1 MNLKLSIIGAGYVGL
16 VASACFTEAG
26 NEVLCVEKDQ
36 SKIDSIN
43 AGNIPIYEP
52 GLEELVA
59 KGIKS
64 KKLRFSNN
72 LEEAVKFSDVI
83 FLCLGTPQ
91 EASGKADLSQ
101 VEEVSSKIA
110 ELIDGY
116 KLIVEKSTVPV
127 GTHQLIKKNIERYS
141 KGSVSYDVASN
152 PEFLRE
158 GFAVQDFMNPVRIV
172 VGVESERAKQLFQEL
187 YKPFTDKG
195 NLLLVTDPTTSELI
209 KYACNAFLATKIS
222 FINLIAEL
230 CDKVGANVEQV
241 AEAMGYDSRI
251 GKEFLKAG
259 IGYGGSCLPKDV
271 NAFIKTYESHDLD
284 NNFLKEVYKTN
295 DRSRK
300 RFVEKIEEVLW
311 INKNKKVAI
320 WGLAFKP
327 NTDDI
332 REAPSIDIV
341 KKLLDC
347 GAHLSLYDPKAM
359 CSFKRLFPEK
369 ENLKYNEDVYAAAA
383 EADALVIVTDWQEF
397 KEVDLEK
404 LKSVMKLPI
413 ILDARN
419 LFEPAK
425 IKALGFEYYSLGR
438 P

>member
-1 MNLKLSIIGAGYVGL
+1 MKLSIIGAGYVGL
-16 VASACFTEAG
+16 VAAACFTEVG
-26 NEVLCVEKDQ
+26 NEVICVEKDQ
-36 SKIDSIN
+36 SKIDSIY

-52 GLEELVA
+52 GLDELID

-64 KKLRFSNN
+64 NKLRFTNN

-91 EASGKADLSQ
+91 EDSGKADLSQ

-110 ELIDGY
+110 ELITDY

-141 KGSVSYDVASN
+141 KRSVDFDVASN

-158 GFAVQDFMNPVRIV
+158 GFALQDFMHPVRIV
-172 VGVESERAKQLFQEL
+172 VGAESERAKELFKEL
-187 YKPFTDKG
+187 YKPFTDGG
-195 NLLLVTDPTTSELI
+195 NLLLITDPTTSELI
-209 KYACNAFLATKIS
+209 KYACNSFLATKIS

-230 CDKVGANVEQV
+230 CDKVGADVTQV
-241 AEAMGYDSRI
+241 AEAMGLDSRI
-251 GKEFLKAG
+251 GKEFLRAG

-271 NAFIKTYESHDLD
+271 SAFIKIYESNDLD
-284 NNFLKEVYKTN
+284 NGFLKEIHKTN
-295 DRSRK
+295 ERSKK

-311 INKNKKVAI
+311 INKNKKIAI
-320 WGLAFKP
+320 LGLAFKP

-332 REAPSIDIV
+332 REAPSIDVV
-341 KKLLDC
+341 KKLSER
-347 GAHLSLYDPKAM
+347 GARLSLYDPKAM
-359 CSFKRLFPEK
+359 SSFKKLFPENN
-369 ENLKYNEDVYAAAA
+369 NLKYCEDVYSAVSD
-383 EADALVIVTDWQEF
+383 ADALVIVTDWQEF
-397 KEVDLEK
+397 KDIDLK
-404 LKSVMKLPI
+404 ILKSKMKLPI

-419 LFEPAK
+419 LFDPTT
-425 IKALGFEYYSLGR
+425 IKSLGFEYYSIGR